1 MFEPKILGYINLP
14 EKKIR
19 PEEYRGFLEEKMSG
33 VGREVNEQ
41 FEHKLLDSSGSIL
54 MAENSDLEAD
64 LKFVDD
70 LESNWAREQHKTVTE
85 WRESKKRNS
94 ATITEMAVTFSLHRL
109 LQERFIVARSSSYD
123 DYKYGVDNVLIDK
136 ETGAVVCGFD
146 EVLGHEGDD
155 GGEKK
160 KEKIEKIL
168 SHGGASLKYGATIEE
183 GKVKRKELKNIPTF
197 YLSLSKLELDN
208 LLKDLKSS
216 NNPTNNEKEIAF
228 KMISSLESQYEQAK
242 ENDYHPALKT
252 NLEAFAKSLETIKEE
267 LNKN

>member
-1 MFEPKILGYINLP
+1 MSELKILGYINLP

-19 PEEYRGFLEEKMSG
+19 PEEYRGFLEDKMSG
-33 VGREVNEQ
+33 VGKEVNEQ
-41 FEHKLLDSSGSIL
+41 FEHKLLDSSGSII
-54 MAENSDLEAD
+54 MSENSDLEND

-70 LESNWAREQHKTVTE
+70 LENNWAREQHKTVAE
-85 WRESKKRNS
+85 WRESKKKNS
-94 ATITEMAVTFSLHRL
+94 STITEMAVTLSLHRL

-168 SHGGASLKYGATIEE
+168 SRGGASLKYGATIED
-183 GKVKRKELKNIPTF
+183 GKIQRKELKNIPTF

-208 LLKDLKSS
+208 LLKDLKT
-216 NNPTNNEKEIAF
+216 NGRPTENERQIAL
-228 KMISSLESQYEQAK
+228 KMIHSLEIQYAQAQ
-242 ENDYHPALKT
+242 ENDYHPALKA
-252 NLEAFAKSLETIKEE
+252 NLESFAKSLETIKEE